1 MLYINI
7 KKEEKR
13 SYTKQIYKEIREK
26 ILKGELKEGTALPST
41 RELSVELSMSRNTV
55 LTAYDMLV
63 SEGLAYSVPG
73 SGIYVKQGIQA
84 AWRPA
89 KVSTDRTAALS
100 CDRISQNLISFDSG
114 IPALELFPRNKWN
127 TFTSRAFRDAPAS
140 ALGYDDPQGRPE
152 LRSVLVAY
160 LKKVRGIECDP
171 DQIVITAGAKQGL
184 TLVAK
189 CLLNCDSEVLLE
201 DPSNRNVNQIFS
213 YHTKHIT
220 PIPVDQEGII
230 TDRLPKDKRPAL
242 LFVTP
247 SHQFPMGGILTIR
260 RRLELVKYARES
272 GCYLVEDDYDSEFR
286 YDGAPVNSLYEL
298 DPERVIYIG
307 TFSKILFPSL
317 RLGYIVLPPQ
327 LVMQFREWK
336 RLGDHH
342 TNSVS
347 QLALTRFIESGDLE
361 RHIRHM
367 KKVYRNR
374 RDHLLELLD
383 QYFPSQYRVLGGS
396 AGMHFILDLSGIVFS
411 PDLVQRIRDAG
422 VYVVPVE
429 EHSIEKGLHLNQI
442 IMGYAHLTR
451 QEMEL
456 GLLQIDQATTALMT
470 MAPPI
475 NAKKLGTS
483 PI

>member
-1 MLYINI
+1 MLYLNI
-7 KKEEKR
+7 KKEKKR

-26 ILKGELKEGTALPST
+26 ILKGELQEGEALPST
-41 RELSVELSMSRNTV
+41 RELSVELAVSRNTV
-55 LTAYDMLV
+55 LNAYDMLV
-63 SEGLAYSVPG
+63 SEGFVHSVPG
-73 SGIYVKQGIQA
+73 SGFYVKQGLQA
-84 AWRPA
+84 VWHPA
-89 KVSTDRTAALS
+89 KVSQDQTASLS
-100 CDRISQNLISFDSG
+100 DDRIFQTIISFDSG
-114 IPALELFPRNKWN
+114 IPALDLFPRNKWN
-127 TFTSRAFRDAPAS
+127 TFTSRAFRDAPVS

-152 LRSVLVAY
+152 LRSVLAAY

-171 DQIVITAGAKQGL
+171 DQIIITAGAKQGL

-189 CLLNCDSEVLLE
+189 CLLNCDSKVLLE
-201 DPSNRNVNQIFS
+201 DPSNRNVKQIFS
-213 YHTKHIT
+213 YHTRHIT
-220 PIPVDQEGII
+220 PVPVDQEGII
-230 TDRLPKDKRPAL
+230 TDLLPKNMRPAL
-242 LFVTP
+242 LLVTP
-247 SHQFPMGGILTIR
+247 SHQFPLGGILTIR

-307 TFSKILFPSL
+307 TFSKILYPSL

-327 LVMQFREWK
+327 LIMQFREWK

-347 QLALTRFIESGDLE
+347 QLALMRFIESGDLE

-374 RDHLLELLD
+374 RDLLLELLD
-383 QYFPSQYRVLGGS
+383 QYFPNQYRVLGDS
-396 AGMHFILDLSGIVFS
+396 AGMHMILDLSGIEFS
-411 PDLVQRIRDAG
+411 PDLVQQIRDSG

-429 EHSIEKGLHLNQI
+429 EHSLMKGLHLNQI

-451 QEMEL
+451 QDMEL
-456 GLLQIDQATTALMT
+456 GLQRIRSA
-470 MAPPI
+470 I
-475 NAKKLGTS
+475 K
-483 PI
+483 

>member
-13 SYTKQIYKEIREK
+13 SYSMQIYKEIREK
-26 ILKGELKEGTALPST
+26 ILKGELREGAALPST
-41 RELSVELSMSRNTV
+41 RELSIELSISRNTA

-63 SEGLAYSVPG
+63 SEGFVHSVPG

-84 AWRPA
+84 SWQPT
-89 KVSTDRTAALS
+89 KVSNNRTAVLS
-100 CDRISQNLISFDSG
+100 DDRISQNMISFDSG
-114 IPALELFPRNKWN
+114 IPALDLFPRNKWN
-127 TFTSRAFRDAPAS
+127 TFTSRAFRDAPVS

-152 LRSVLVAY
+152 LRCILSAY

-171 DQIVITAGAKQGL
+171 DQIIITAGAKQGL

-189 CLLNCDSEVLLE
+189 CLLDCSCEVLLE

-220 PIPVDQEGII
+220 PVPVDQEGII
-230 TDRLPKDKRPAL
+230 IDQLPKNMRPAL
-242 LFVTP
+242 LFTTP
-247 SHQFPMGGILTIR
+247 SHQFPMGGILTIQ
-260 RRLELVKYARES
+260 RRLELIKYARES

-307 TFSKILFPSL
+307 TFSKILYPSL
-317 RLGYIVLPPQ
+317 RLGNIVLPPQ
-327 LVMQFREWK
+327 LVRIFREWK

-347 QLALTRFIESGDLE
+347 QLALMRFIESGDLE

-374 RDHLLELLD
+374 RDLLLELLG
-383 QYFPSQYRVLGGS
+383 QYFPNQFQVFGDS
-396 AGMHFILDLSGIVFS
+396 AGMHLILHLSGTEFS
-411 PDLVQRIRDAG
+411 PDLVQRINDSG

-429 EHSIEKGLHLNQI
+429 EHSITKGLHLNQI
-442 IMGYAHLTR
+442 IMGYAHLTL
-451 QEMEL
+451 QDMEL
-456 GLLQIDQATTALMT
+456 GLQRIRSAIDR
-470 MAPPI
+470 
-475 NAKKLGTS
+475 
-483 PI
+483 